1 MAIDYGK
8 VRTGL
13 AVTDPVRII
22 ATALTTVETPSL
34 LPYIKDYCAREE
46 VDIFVVGEAKHMDNT
61 PSESMKLIEPFVAA
75 LREAFP
81 NKEIARIDERFTSKM
96 AFQTMIDSGLHA
108 ARLHEGDWKIKNL
121 KKTLKK
127 MILPIVG
134 YGHPVLR
141 KVAQPIDKDYPN
153 LKELVANMYET
164 MYAADGVGLAAPQV
178 DLSIRVVVI
187 GFRPYDEKTD
197 TYGEAT
203 EEHTLINPEILSF
216 GEKKDWFNEGCLS
229 VPDIHEDV
237 LRPTSLRLR
246 WYDEDWNLH
255 EEEIDGLF
263 ARVTQHEVDH
273 LDGKVF
279 TDHLSNL
286 RRTML
291 KRRLNDI
298 AAGRVRTRYRMKS
311 NHK

>member
-1 MAIDYGK
+1 
-8 VRTGL
+8 
-13 AVTDPVRII
+13 
-22 ATALTTVETPSL
+22 
-34 LPYIKDYCAREE
+34 
-46 VDIFVVGEAKHMDNT
+46 
-61 PSESMKLIEPFVAA
+61 
-75 LREAFP
+75 
-81 NKEIARIDERFTSKM
+81 
-96 AFQTMIDSGLHA
+96 
-108 ARLHEGDWKIKNL
+108 
-121 KKTLKK
+121 

-134 YGHPVLR
+134 YGSPVLR

-178 DLSIRVVVI
+178 DLPIRVVVI
-187 GFRPYDEKTD
+187 GFRPYDEKTE
-197 TYGEAT
+197 TYGDPT
-203 EEHTLINPEILSF
+203 EEHTLINPEILEF
-216 GEKKDWFNEGCLS
+216 GSQKDWFNEGCLS

-237 LRPTSLRLR
+237 LRPTALRLR

-255 EEEIDGLF
+255 EENIDGLF

-279 TDHLSNL
+279 TDRLSAL

-298 AAGRVRTRYRMKS
+298 AAGKIRTRYKMKR
-311 NHK
+311 NK

>member
-1 MAIDYGK
+1 
-8 VRTGL
+8 
-13 AVTDPVRII
+13 
-22 ATALTTVETPSL
+22 
-34 LPYIKDYCAREE
+34 
-46 VDIFVVGEAKHMDNT
+46 
-61 PSESMKLIEPFVAA
+61 
-75 LREAFP
+75 
-81 NKEIARIDERFTSKM
+81 
-96 AFQTMIDSGLHA
+96 
-108 ARLHEGDWKIKNL
+108 
-121 KKTLKK
+121 

-141 KVAQPIDKDYPN
+141 KVAQPIDKDYSN

-197 TYGEAT
+197 TYGETT

>member
-1 MAIDYGK
+1 MG
-8 VRTGL
+8 
-13 AVTDPVRII
+13 
-22 ATALTTVETPSL
+22 
-34 LPYIKDYCAREE
+34 
-46 VDIFVVGEAKHMDNT
+46 
-61 PSESMKLIEPFVAA
+61 
-75 LREAFP
+75 
-81 NKEIARIDERFTSKM
+81 NKEFE
-96 AFQTMIDSGLHA
+96 
-108 ARLHEGDWKIKNL
+108 KN
-121 KKTLKK
+121 TKK

>member
-1 MAIDYGK
+1 
-8 VRTGL
+8 
-13 AVTDPVRII
+13 
-22 ATALTTVETPSL
+22 
-34 LPYIKDYCAREE
+34 
-46 VDIFVVGEAKHMDNT
+46 
-61 PSESMKLIEPFVAA
+61 
-75 LREAFP
+75 
-81 NKEIARIDERFTSKM
+81 
-96 AFQTMIDSGLHA
+96 
-108 ARLHEGDWKIKNL
+108 
-121 KKTLKK
+121 

-203 EEHTLINPEILSF
+203 EEHTLINPKILSF

>member
-1 MAIDYGK
+1 
-8 VRTGL
+8 
-13 AVTDPVRII
+13 
-22 ATALTTVETPSL
+22 
-34 LPYIKDYCAREE
+34 
-46 VDIFVVGEAKHMDNT
+46 
-61 PSESMKLIEPFVAA
+61 
-75 LREAFP
+75 
-81 NKEIARIDERFTSKM
+81 
-96 AFQTMIDSGLHA
+96 
-108 ARLHEGDWKIKNL
+108 
-121 KKTLKK
+121 

-134 YGHPVLR
+134 YGHPTLR
-141 KVAQPIDKDYPN
+141 KTAQPITKDYPN

-197 TYGEAT
+197 TYGDPT

-216 GEKKDWFNEGCLS
+216 GEQKDWFNEGCLS

-237 LRPTSLRLR
+237 LRPTTLRLR
-246 WYDEDWNLH
+246 WYDEDWQLH
-255 EEEIDGLF
+255 EEDIDGLF

-279 TDHLSNL
+279 TDRLSSL

-298 AAGRVRTRYRMKS
+298 ASGRIQTRYKMKR
-311 NHK
+311 NK

>member
-1 MAIDYGK
+1 
-8 VRTGL
+8 
-13 AVTDPVRII
+13 
-22 ATALTTVETPSL
+22 
-34 LPYIKDYCAREE
+34 
-46 VDIFVVGEAKHMDNT
+46 
-61 PSESMKLIEPFVAA
+61 
-75 LREAFP
+75 
-81 NKEIARIDERFTSKM
+81 
-96 AFQTMIDSGLHA
+96 
-108 ARLHEGDWKIKNL
+108 
-121 KKTLKK
+121 

-134 YGHPVLR
+134 YGHPTLR
-141 KVAQPIDKDYPN
+141 KIAQPITKDYPN

-187 GFRPYDEKTD
+187 GFRPYDEKTN
-197 TYGEAT
+197 TYGEPT
-203 EEHTLINPEILSF
+203 EEHTLINPEILAF

-229 VPDIHEDV
+229 VPEIHEDV

-246 WYDEDWNLH
+246 WYDEDWQLH
-255 EEEIDGLF
+255 EEDIDGFF

-279 TDHLSNL
+279 TDRLSSL

-298 AAGRVRTRYRMKS
+298 ANGKVRTHYKMKR
-311 NHK
+311 K

>member
-1 MAIDYGK
+1 
-8 VRTGL
+8 
-13 AVTDPVRII
+13 
-22 ATALTTVETPSL
+22 
-34 LPYIKDYCAREE
+34 
-46 VDIFVVGEAKHMDNT
+46 
-61 PSESMKLIEPFVAA
+61 
-75 LREAFP
+75 
-81 NKEIARIDERFTSKM
+81 
-96 AFQTMIDSGLHA
+96 
-108 ARLHEGDWKIKNL
+108 
-121 KKTLKK
+121 

-134 YGHPVLR
+134 YGHPTLR
-141 KVAQPIDKDYPN
+141 KEAQPINKDYPN

-197 TYGEAT
+197 TYGEPT

-216 GEKKDWFNEGCLS
+216 GDKKDWFNEGCLS

-237 LRPTSLRLR
+237 LRPTTLRLR
-246 WYDEDWNLH
+246 WYDENWQLH

-279 TDHLSNL
+279 TDRLSSL
-286 RRTML
+286 RRTLL

-298 AAGRVRTRYRMKS
+298 ATGKVHTRYKMKR
-311 NHK
+311 K